1 MASYMRGFHITRP
14 YVDQELTRLQRT
26 ELLALEEVTAYLGSM
41 AISEGGLS
49 EVPEDDSNDEFS

>member
-1 MASYMRGFHITRP
+1 M
-14 YVDQELTRLQRT
+14 DQGLTMLQRS
-26 ELLALEEVTAYLGSM
+26 ELLALEDVTAYLGPM

>member
-1 MASYMRGFHITRP
+1 MASSMRGFHITRS
-14 YVDQELTRLQRT
+14 YVDQELTLLQRT

-49 EVPEDDSNDEFS
+49 EVPEDDSSDEFS

>member
-1 MASYMRGFHITRP
+1 MASPAQGNIC
-14 YVDQELTRLQRT
+14 VDPLCPKALTMLQRT
-26 ELLALEEVTAYLGSM
+26 ELLSLEDVKAYLGSM